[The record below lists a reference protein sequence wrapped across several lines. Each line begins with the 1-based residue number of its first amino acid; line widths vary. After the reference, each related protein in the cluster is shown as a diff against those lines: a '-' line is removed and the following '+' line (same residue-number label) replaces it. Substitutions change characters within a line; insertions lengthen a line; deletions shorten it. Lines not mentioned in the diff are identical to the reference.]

1 MTDDELI
8 ARAAAARAR
17 AYAPYSGFAVG
28 AALLTES
35 GNVYEGVNVE
45 NASYPVGICAERA
58 AIASAVTNGERDFEA
73 LAVIADSPEP
83 CAPCGMCRQMLMEFP
98 IKRILLANVSGIT
111 RVLTPAE
118 LLPYAF
124 GAAALPAKETPDKLP
139 DRCYADQKSTAA
151 LAQMQQCV
159 EEK

>member
-35 GNVYEGVNVE
+35 GSVYEGVNVE
-45 NASYPVGICAERA
+45 NASYPVGICAERTAIAA
-58 AIASAVTNGERDFEA
+58 AITAGEREFEA
-73 LAVIADSPEP
+73 LAVIADSPAP

-98 IKRILLANVSGIT
+98 INRIILSNLSGAVHIM
-111 RVLTPAE
+111 TPAE

-124 GAAALPAKETPDKLP
+124 GAAALPPKELP
-139 DRCYADQKSTAA
+139 DEDTDC
-151 LAQMQQCV
+151 
-159 EEK
+159 

>member
-8 ARAAAARAR
+8 ARAAAARTR

-35 GNVYEGVNVE
+35 GSVYEGVNVE

-58 AIASAVTNGERDFEA
+58 ALAAAVSHGERRFAA
-73 LAVIADSPEP
+73 LAVIAASPDV

-98 IKRILLANVSGIT
+98 LRRTTGAV
-111 RVLTPAE
+111 RVMTPAE
-118 LLPYAF
+118 LLPCAF
-124 GAAALPAKETPDKLP
+124 GAAALSAKE
-139 DRCYADQKSTAA
+139 RRNEISHC
-151 LAQMQQCV
+151 
-159 EEK
+159 

>member
-8 ARAAAARAR
+8 ARAAAARTR

-35 GNVYEGVNVE
+35 GSVYEGVNVE

-58 AIASAVTNGERDFEA
+58 ALAAAVSHGERSFSA
-73 LAVIADSPEP
+73 LAVIADSTDV

-98 IKRILLANVSGIT
+98 IRRILLANTAGAV
-111 RVLTPAE
+111 RVMTPAE
-118 LLPYAF
+118 LLPCAF
-124 GAAALPAKETPDKLP
+124 GAAALPAKEESDEVSH
-139 DRCYADQKSTAA
+139 R
-151 LAQMQQCV
+151 
-159 EEK
+159 